1 MTSAALRCCFE
12 FRREKS
18 RQANDVFD
26 QTVRELVQF
35 CPHCPKSIG
44 DLVDARAI
52 AGSLAGSVVTGKWE
66 GLGRWTSLGIGLVGA
81 LIGGAIFRLIGI
93 WPGLEAFSIS
103 LRDVVAAIIGSLI
116 FLAVLW
122 FVRNRRTG

>member
-1 MTSAALRCCFE
+1 MTINLA
-12 FRREKS
+12 
-18 RQANDVFD
+18 QIV
-26 QTVRELVQF
+26 VWIVV
-35 CPHCPKSIG
+35 G
-44 DLVDARAI
+44 AI

-81 LIGGAIFRLIGI
+81 LIGGAIFRLFGI

-122 FVRNRRTG
+122 FVRSRGTG

>member
-1 MTSAALRCCFE
+1 MTFTLA
-12 FRREKS
+12 
-18 RQANDVFD
+18 QIV
-26 QTVRELVQF
+26 VWIVV
-35 CPHCPKSIG
+35 G
-44 DLVDARAI
+44 AI

-81 LIGGAIFRLIGI
+81 LIGGAIFRLFGL

-116 FLAVLW
+116 VLAVLW
-122 FVRNRRTG
+122 FVRNRGTG

>member
-1 MTSAALRCCFE
+1 MTITLA
-12 FRREKS
+12 
-18 RQANDVFD
+18 QIV
-26 QTVRELVQF
+26 VWIVV
-35 CPHCPKSIG
+35 G
-44 DLVDARAI
+44 AI

-81 LIGGAIFRLIGI
+81 LIGVAIFRLFGI

-116 FLAVLW
+116 FLAALW
-122 FVRNRRTG
+122 FARSRGTG

>member
-1 MTSAALRCCFE
+1 MTITLA
-12 FRREKS
+12 
-18 RQANDVFD
+18 QIV
-26 QTVRELVQF
+26 VWIVV
-35 CPHCPKSIG
+35 G
-44 DLVDARAI
+44 AI

-81 LIGGAIFRLIGI
+81 LIGGAIFRLFGL

-122 FVRNRRTG
+122 FVGNRGTG

>member
-1 MTSAALRCCFE
+1 MTITLA
-12 FRREKS
+12 
-18 RQANDVFD
+18 QIV
-26 QTVRELVQF
+26 VWIVV
-35 CPHCPKSIG
+35 G
-44 DLVDARAI
+44 AI

-81 LIGGAIFRLIGI
+81 LIGGAIFRLFGI
-93 WPGLEAFSIS
+93 WQGLEAFSIS

-122 FVRNRRTG
+122 FVRNRGSG